1 FDTRYALFEWIVFLF
16 FFFFSSRRRHT
27 RSKRDWSSDVC
38 SSDLFFQ
45 MMPFFTLG
53 LATTPQM
60 LRRLKN
66 LPGRVWIGA
75 AVLAA
80 GLSFSVL
87 THDMFSAS
95 RFFLRGSYADGPYET
110 PLAMLMQTLILATGM
125 IGTIALLLMTP
136 RRGTFWTM

>member
-1 FDTRYALFEWIVFLF
+1 YPLGFTVAIAMITPLDPDLDSTPTLDRF
-16 FFFFSSRRRHT
+16 FH
-27 RSKRDWSSDVC
+27 
-38 SSDLFFQ
+38 
-45 MMPFFTLG
+45 MMPFFTQG

-60 LRRLKN
+60 LRRLKT

-95 RFFLRGSYADGPYET
+95 RFFLRGSYAEGPYET

-136 RRGTFWTM
+136 RRGTFWTMIGT